1 MALRALI
8 CPLWRT
14 SLQSLPLLWLNLVYV
29 LSVADTI
36 SLTIGFVGV
45 YCAVAFM
52 ITVHGV
58 VSDLMRDC
66 ELL

>member
-1 MALRALI
+1 MALRAFI

-36 SLTIGFVGV
+36 SLTIGVGV

-52 ITVHGV
+52 ITVLGA
-58 VSDLMRDC
+58 VSDIMRDC

>member
-36 SLTIGFVGV
+36 SLTVGVGV

>member
-14 SLQSLPLLWLNLVYV
+14 SLQSLPLLWLYLLCV

-36 SLTIGFVGV
+36 SLTIGVGV
-45 YCAVAFM
+45 YCAVTFM
-52 ITVHGV
+52 ITVLGA
-58 VSDLMRDC
+58 VSYIKRDC

>member
-1 MALRALI
+1 MALRAMI
-8 CPLWRT
+8 FPLWHT
-14 SLQSLPLLWLNLVYV
+14 SLPLLPLLWLYLMYV
-29 LSVADTI
+29 FSVADTI
-36 SLTIGFVGV
+36 SLTIGVGV